1 MGAWQHDVPPP
12 GRPTVGSLNICSD
25 GLKSASSGQAIDTV
39 VHELVHVL
47 GFSPT
52 HYADWRSASGQ
63 R

>member
-1 MGAWQHDVPPP
+1 M
-12 GRPTVGSLNICSD
+12 GSLNICSD